1 MSDRIWGSPI
11 GVRILSEQTIWIAK
25 APKRYSR
32 EGLPLIPQS
41 RKRVKIM
48 SEFIFFMIGLM
59 LGGLVGIVIMCLL
72 QVNRLHDEICERNE
86 VNESKKY
93 SEDYPS

>member
-1 MSDRIWGSPI
+1 
-11 GVRILSEQTIWIAK
+11 
-25 APKRYSR
+25 
-32 EGLPLIPQS
+32 
-41 RKRVKIM
+41 M

-72 QVNRLHDEICERNE
+72 QVNRLHDEIRERNE

>member
-1 MSDRIWGSPI
+1 
-11 GVRILSEQTIWIAK
+11 
-25 APKRYSR
+25 
-32 EGLPLIPQS
+32 
-41 RKRVKIM
+41 M
-48 SEFIFFMIGLM
+48 SEFILFMIGLM

>member
-1 MSDRIWGSPI
+1 
-11 GVRILSEQTIWIAK
+11 
-25 APKRYSR
+25 
-32 EGLPLIPQS
+32 
-41 RKRVKIM
+41 M

-72 QVNRLHDEICERNE
+72 QANRLHDEICERNE
-86 VNESKKY
+86 VNESKKH